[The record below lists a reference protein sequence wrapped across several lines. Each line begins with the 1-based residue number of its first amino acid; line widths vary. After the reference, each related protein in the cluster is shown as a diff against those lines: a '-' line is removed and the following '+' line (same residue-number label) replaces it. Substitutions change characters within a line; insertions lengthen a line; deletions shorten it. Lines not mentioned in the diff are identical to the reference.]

1 MEATVRDSSTPG
13 VDPTLRDQV
22 LDVLARL
29 ALTADTGE
37 VEEYLALIAEDA
49 VWEFPDNP
57 ILGTPA
63 QRLTGKAEIE
73 EGVRSRRA
81 RGVQGPGSYTQH
93 VVTSVVVEQL
103 GEDSARARAAWMF
116 LADTIGTPRISG
128 VGHYDDLLRLV
139 DGRWMMAHRQV
150 SFG

>member
-1 MEATVRDSSTPG
+1 MEATVRDSSTPET
-13 VDPTLRDQV
+13 DPTLRDQV

-37 VEEYLALIAEDA
+37 VEEYLALVAEDA
-49 VWEFPDNP
+49 IWEFPDNP

-63 QRLTGKAEIE
+63 QRLTGRAEIE

-93 VVTSVVVEQL
+93 VVTGVVVDPVDA
-103 GEDSARARAAWMF
+103 DSVRARAAWMF
-116 LADTIGTPRISG
+116 LVDTVGTPRISG
-128 VGHYDDLLRLV
+128 VGHYDDLLRRV
-139 DGRWMMAHRQV
+139 DGSWVMAHRRV